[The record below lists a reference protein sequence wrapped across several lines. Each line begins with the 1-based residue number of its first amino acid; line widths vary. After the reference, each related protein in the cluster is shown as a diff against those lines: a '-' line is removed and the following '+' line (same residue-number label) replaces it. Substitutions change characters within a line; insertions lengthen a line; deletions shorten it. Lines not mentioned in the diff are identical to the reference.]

1 MSKRRGQIQ
10 VQFNWIFV
18 LIVGGLILLFFLG
31 VVRTQKKLS
40 DTKISATISTDLRA
54 ILSGVEVST
63 QTAALI
69 DIPKTEIDFNCEGY
83 SVGGLAGMR
92 PTASFSPNVIK
103 GNRLMSWAVPWSV
116 PYRIMNFVYL
126 TTPEVRYIIVD
137 DNDGDSESLADKLE
151 AVLPQKIIEEEDND
165 RIMMNK
171 ELITSAEVSSITDKN
186 NYKVRVVFFTDTL
199 NDLQSDS
206 TPNEL
211 KYLEGDL
218 TAINVKVTSGGV
230 DGYGQITFYKQD
242 GGNFGYAKTTALDST
257 TDYLGLQSLIAAVF
271 AEDIESYNCNM
282 QRAFKK
288 FEFMTGIYESRTT
301 ELKDNPPDL
310 TCVSAYPDAV
320 NYLTI
325 IKDKTGDLSEVL
337 DSSDIKEIYD
347 KVYLESDLD
356 SLVNSNDRVQKLSC
370 PEIY

>member
-1 MSKRRGQIQ
+1 
-10 VQFNWIFV
+10 
-18 LIVGGLILLFFLG
+18 
-31 VVRTQKKLS
+31 
-40 DTKISATISTDLRA
+40 
-54 ILSGVEVST
+54 
-63 QTAALI
+63 
-69 DIPKTEIDFNCEGY
+69 
-83 SVGGLAGMR
+83 
-92 PTASFSPNVIK
+92 
-103 GNRLMSWAVPWSV
+103 
-116 PYRIMNFVYL
+116 
-126 TTPEVRYIIVD
+126 
-137 DNDGDSESLADKLE
+137 
-151 AVLPQKIIEEEDND
+151 
-165 RIMMNK
+165 
-171 ELITSAEVSSITDKN
+171 
-186 NYKVRVVFFTDTL
+186 VRVVFFTDTL

-347 KVYLESDLD
+347 KVYLESDPD

>member
-1 MSKRRGQIQ
+1 MSKKRGQIQ
-10 VQFNWIFV
+10 VQFNWIFI
-18 LIVGGLILLFFLG
+18 LIVGALILLFFLG

-126 TTPEVRYIIVD
+126 TTPEIRYIIVD
-137 DNDGDSESLADKLE
+137 DDDADPDSLADKLE
-151 AVLPQKIIEEEDND
+151 AALPQKIIEEEDND

-171 ELITSAEVSSITDKN
+171 EVVNDLVGIEDKN

-199 NDLQSDS
+199 NDLQSDT
-206 TPNEL
+206 TPSEL
-211 KYLEGDL
+211 QYLKGDL
-218 TAINVKVTSGGV
+218 TAINVKVTSGGIN
-230 DGYGQITFYKQD
+230 GYGQITFYKQD
-242 GGNFGYAKTTALDST
+242 GTSFDYVKTTAVDST

-271 AEDIESYNCNM
+271 AEDIDSYNCNM
-282 QRAFKK
+282 KRAFKK
-288 FEFMTGIYESRTT
+288 MEFMTGIYESRTT
-301 ELKDNPPDL
+301 ELKDNHPDPTCTL
-310 TCVSAYPDAV
+310 TYLGAAG
-320 NYLTI
+320 YLTT
-325 IKDKTGDLSEVL
+325 IKSKAGDLSEVL
-337 DSSDIKEIYD
+337 DSSDINDIYD
-347 KVYLESDLD
+347 KVYDVD
-356 SLVNSNDRVQKLSC
+356 SLNNSNDRAQKLSC